1 MLDES
6 RWVEWRL
13 TVKGPEMLIGDVL
26 VEVVTKQINP
36 GSCCCYNFYVMITSV
51 KQHHE

>member
-13 TVKGPEMLIGDVL
+13 TAKGPEMLIGDVL
-26 VEVVTKQINP
+26 VEVVTKQIQEAVAVTT
-36 GSCCCYNFYVMITSV
+36 FM
-51 KQHHE
+51 